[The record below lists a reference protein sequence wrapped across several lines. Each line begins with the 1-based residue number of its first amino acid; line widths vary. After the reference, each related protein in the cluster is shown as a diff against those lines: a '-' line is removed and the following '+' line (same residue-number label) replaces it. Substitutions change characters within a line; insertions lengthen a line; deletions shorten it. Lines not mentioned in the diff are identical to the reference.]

1 MAIAALK
8 TYISEDEYVSLE
20 DNAEEKHEYLDGYIY
35 GMAGS
40 SPEHSLLSSNVIQ
53 TVGPLARPKGCRVFT
68 SDLRV
73 RVSSTGLY
81 TYPDA
86 TIVCGALIT
95 TNHRP
100 PAAVNPS
107 MIVEVLS
114 ESTHDYDR
122 GEKWLHYQTIE
133 SLSDYLLI
141 WQDRP
146 IVEHYARLSD
156 ESWTYRMVE
165 GLERSVPVETLG
177 GALLLAD
184 IYRDIVFPEQP
195 YSGRTPPPD
204 ELSE

>member
-1 MAIAALK
+1 MAISALK
-8 TYISEDEYVSLE
+8 RYVSEDEYLAIE
-20 DNAEEKHEYLDGYIY
+20 DTAEEKHEYFAGQIY
-35 GMAGS
+35 DMAGS

-53 TVGPLARPKGCRVFT
+53 TVGPLARPNGCTVYT

-86 TIVCGALIT
+86 TVISGELVT

-100 PAAVNPS
+100 PAAINPT

-122 GEKWLHYQTIE
+122 GEKWRHYQAIE
-133 SLSDYLLI
+133 SLSDYLII

-146 IVEHYARLSD
+146 IVEHYSRRSE

-165 GLERSVPVETLG
+165 GFDRSLHVETLG
-177 GALLLAD
+177 GAIPLSD
-184 IYRDIVFPEQP
+184 IYRDVTFPEQP
-195 YSGRTPPPD
+195 YSGRIPPPD